1 MKKLKAL
8 NPESKVR
15 RDVLQILEAHRIP
28 AKRLNSGAARMKG
41 FWVKFGFD
49 GCPDIVCFFRD
60 GRTGWIECKAKDG
73 KDEMG
78 ADQLEFQ
85 VMCKERGIPHVVAYS
100 SFDVED
106 WLVKEGVLK

>member
-1 MKKLKAL
+1 MRTPKILT
-8 NPESKVR
+8 PESQVK
-15 RDVLQILEAHRIP
+15 RDVMQILEALRIP

-49 GCPDIVCFFRD
+49 GCPDIVCFFND

-78 ADQLEFQ
+78 EDQLEFQ
-85 VMCKERGIPHVVAYS
+85 AMCKERRIPHIVAYS
-100 SFDVED
+100 SFDVEN